1 MRKKITT
8 LFVSEPDGVNYMLG
22 QDRFEQIDEYHV
34 KFDTTRD
41 VRLKSI
47 ILNKDYQFGTPVILE
62 SLEVRLIESVTATI
76 VDVYGTLET
85 RRVEERILDLE
96 FKGLREIDLGID
108 LIDQSFKEILIDRL
122 NEPERLEKLV
132 GNIVVVAS

>member
-1 MRKKITT
+1 MPKQITT
-8 LFVSEPDGVNYMLG
+8 LFVSGPEGVSRMLSQG
-22 QDRFEQIDEYHV
+22 QFEQIDEYHV

-47 ILNKDYQFGTPVILE
+47 ILNKDYQFSTPVILE

-85 RRVEERILDLE
+85 RNVKETILDLE
-96 FKGLREIDLGID
+96 FLEIDRELNTID
-108 LIDQSFKEILIDRL
+108 EWIKNLLIDRL
-122 NEPERLEKLV
+122 NESERFKKLV
-132 GNIVVVAS
+132 GNIAIVAS

>member
-1 MRKKITT
+1 MPKQITT
-8 LFVSEPDGVNYMLG
+8 LFVSGPEGVSRMLSQG
-22 QDRFEQIDEYHV
+22 QFEQIDEYHV
-34 KFDTTRD
+34 KFDTNRD
-41 VRLKSI
+41 VTLKDI
-47 ILNKDYQFGTPVILE
+47 VIQDNYPFGQPLMFE
-62 SLEVRLIESVTATI
+62 SLEIRLIESVTATI
-76 VDVYGTLET
+76 VDAYGLLET

-96 FKGLREIDLGID
+96 FKVLREIDLGID

>member
-1 MRKKITT
+1 MPKQITT
-8 LFVSEPDGVNYMLG
+8 LFVSEPAGVSYMLG
-22 QDRFEQIDEYHV
+22 RDQFEQIDEYHV

-41 VRLKSI
+41 VTLKDI
-47 ILNKDYQFGTPVILE
+47 VIQDNYPFGRQVMFE

-85 RRVEERILDLE
+85 RRIEERILDLE
-96 FKGLREIDLGID
+96 FLEIDQELNAID
-108 LIDQSFKEILIDRL
+108 EWIKSILIERL

-132 GNIVVVAS
+132 GNITVVAI

>member
-1 MRKKITT
+1 MSKQITT
-8 LFVSEPDGVNYMLG
+8 LFVSGPEGVSCMLG
-22 QDRFEQIDEYHV
+22 RDQFEQIDEYHV

-41 VRLKSI
+41 VTLKDI
-47 ILNKDYQFGTPVILE
+47 VIQDNYPFGRPVMFE
-62 SLEVRLIESVTATI
+62 SLEVRLIESVAATI

-96 FKGLREIDLGID
+96 FLEIDRELNAID
-108 LIDQSFKEILIDRL
+108 EWIKSILIERL

-132 GNIVVVAS
+132 GNITVVAS

>member
-1 MRKKITT
+1 MSKQITT
-8 LFVSEPDGVNYMLG
+8 LFVSGPEGVSYMLDSS
-22 QDRFEQIDEYHV
+22 QFEQIDQTHV

-47 ILNKDYQFGTPVILE
+47 ILNKDCQFGTPVILE

-85 RRVEERILDLE
+85 RNVEETILDLE
-96 FKGLREIDLGID
+96 FLEIDRELNAID
-108 LIDQSFKEILIDRL
+108 EWIKNLLIDRL
-122 NEPERLEKLV
+122 NESDRLEKLV

>member
-1 MRKKITT
+1 MSKQITT
-8 LFVSEPDGVNYMLG
+8 LFVSGPEGVSRMLSQG
-22 QDRFEQIDEYHV
+22 QFEQIDEYHV

-85 RRVEERILDLE
+85 RNVEETILDLE
-96 FKGLREIDLGID
+96 FLKIDREINTID
-108 LIDQSFKEILIDRL
+108 EWIKNLLIDRL
-122 NEPERLEKLV
+122 NERERLEKLV
-132 GNIVVVAS
+132 GNIAVVAS

>member
-1 MRKKITT
+1 MPKQITT
-8 LFVSEPDGVNYMLG
+8 LFVSGPAGVSRMLG
-22 QDRFEQIDEYHV
+22 RDQFEQIDQTHV

-47 ILNKDYQFGTPVILE
+47 ILNKDYQFSTPVILE

-85 RRVEERILDLE
+85 RNVKETILDLE
-96 FKGLREIDLGID
+96 FLEIDRELNTID
-108 LIDQSFKEILIDRL
+108 EWIKNLLIDRL
-122 NEPERLEKLV
+122 NESERFEKLV
-132 GNIVVVAS
+132 GNIAIVAS

>member
-1 MRKKITT
+1 MSKQITT
-8 LFVSEPDGVNYMLG
+8 LFVSGPEGVSRMLSQG
-22 QDRFEQIDEYHV
+22 QFEQIDQTHV

-85 RRVEERILDLE
+85 RNVEETILDLE
-96 FKGLREIDLGID
+96 FLEIDRELNTID
-108 LIDQSFKEILIDRL
+108 EWIKNLLIDRL
-122 NEPERLEKLV
+122 NESERFEKLV
-132 GNIVVVAS
+132 GNIAIVAS

>member
-1 MRKKITT
+1 MSKQITT
-8 LFVSEPDGVNYMLG
+8 LFVSGPEGVSRMLG
-22 QDRFEQIDEYHV
+22 RDQFEQIDQTHV

-85 RRVEERILDLE
+85 RNVEETILDLE
-96 FKGLREIDLGID
+96 FLEIDRELNTID
-108 LIDQSFKEILIDRL
+108 EWIKNLLIDRL
-122 NEPERLEKLV
+122 NESDRFEKLV
-132 GNIVVVAS
+132 GNITVVAS

>member
-1 MRKKITT
+1 MPKQITT
-8 LFVSEPDGVNYMLG
+8 LFVSGPEGVSRMLSQG
-22 QDRFEQIDEYHV
+22 QFEQIDEYHV

-47 ILNKDYQFGTPVILE
+47 ILNKDYQFSTPVILE

-85 RRVEERILDLE
+85 RNVKETILDL
-96 FKGLREIDLGID
+96 R
-108 LIDQSFKEILIDRL
+108 SRVSRDRS
-122 NEPERLEKLV
+122 RT
-132 GNIVVVAS
+132 

>member
-1 MRKKITT
+1 MSKQITT
-8 LFVSEPDGVNYMLG
+8 LFVSGPEGVSRMLSQG
-22 QDRFEQIDEYHV
+22 QFEQIDKTHV

-41 VRLKSI
+41 VTLKDI
-47 ILNKDYQFGTPVILE
+47 VIQDNYPFGQPLILE

-96 FKGLREIDLGID
+96 FLEIDRELNTID
-108 LIDQSFKEILIDRL
+108 EWIKNLLIDRL
-122 NEPERLEKLV
+122 NESERFEKLV
-132 GNIVVVAS
+132 GNIAIVAS